1 MLYPRPPKEADIW
14 PDSEINVDLGEK
26 PEFSMRA
33 FLVVLLFLAY
43 AFMVRWYVVCQIK
56 GQCAVTPAEPM
67 VEAPL
72 DSRLKTLNLRSGDS
86 VLLSGFD
93 HFAFDSASILPRL
106 NASNNQFLDETAAY
120 LSKHP
125 DMHLTITGCFRRS
138 ESDISASI
146 YENIGVARAEQARQ
160 LLMQRG
166 IAENRITLDFEAV
179 SDESLSRP
187 LAFVA
192 YPANDPGEFQKVQF
206 TFTNMTFSDANFA
219 FGSDEF
225 RPGTS
230 FVLYADSVKTYLE
243 LNPDKNLTII
253 GHTDHVGEVKVN
265 QVLGLRR
272 AKSALQYFRELGVDP
287 GRVKTGSKGEAEPV
301 ATNDTPEG
309 RQKNRRVNFV
319 LD

>member
-1 MLYPRPPKEADIW
+1 
-14 PDSEINVDLGEK
+14 
-26 PEFSMRA
+26 MRA

-43 AFMVRWYVVCQIK
+43 ALMVRWYVICQIK
-56 GQCAVTPAEPM
+56 GQCGGTP
-67 VEAPL
+67 EAPAVETPV
-72 DSRLKTLNLRSGDS
+72 DIRLRTLNLRSGDS
-86 VLLSGFD
+86 ILLSGFD

-106 NASNNQFLDETAAY
+106 NANNGQFLDEAAAY
-120 LSKHP
+120 LSAHP
-125 DMHLTITGCFRRS
+125 EINLTITGCFRPS
-138 ESDISASI
+138 EAGISASI
-146 YENIGVARAEQARQ
+146 YENIGIARAEQARQ
-160 LLMQRG
+160 LLMRRR
-166 IAENRITLDFEAV
+166 IPENRITLDFEAV

-187 LAFVA
+187 LAFTA
-192 YPANDPGEFQKVQF
+192 YPAKDPGDFQKVQF

-230 FVLYADSVKTYLE
+230 FVLYADSVKTYME
-243 LNPDKNLTII
+243 LHTDKNLTII
-253 GHTDHVGEVKVN
+253 GHTDYVGEVKVN
-265 QVLGLRR
+265 LALGLRR

-287 GRVKTGSKGEAEPV
+287 NRVKTDSKGEAEPV